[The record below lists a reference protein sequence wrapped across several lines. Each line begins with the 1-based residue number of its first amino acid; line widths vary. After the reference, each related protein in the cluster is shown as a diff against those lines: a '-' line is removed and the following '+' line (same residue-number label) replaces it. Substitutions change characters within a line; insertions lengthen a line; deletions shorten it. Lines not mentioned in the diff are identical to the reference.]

1 VNKQSQTIDINL
13 SAAVQ
18 FGQMVERHWRNTEG
32 TPAVMAEDYII
43 ISESDKQVVRENI
56 MQCLWEQYQRG

>member
-18 FGQMVERHWRNTEG
+18 FGQMVERHWRNMEG
-32 TPAVMAEDYII
+32 TPPAVMVDDYII
-43 ISESDKQVVRENI
+43 INESDKQVVRENI
-56 MQCLWEQYQRG
+56 MQCLWEQY